1 MSETTEIDRKAKF
14 GELKKEWAKLK
25 KESKASDKERNE
37 AMVRINAIQREMNLD
52 ITTFKEIK
60 YSPKS
65 SQTKMSSSEIS
76 GGDKLV
82 GVKAFYDEAGKF
94 AFDVLEAY
102 YANNMMDPDPK
113 EKLIA
118 WEGLLK
124 CFAQVW
130 SHEK

>member
-1 MSETTEIDRKAKF
+1 MSQTTEPDRKAKF

-25 KESKASDKERNE
+25 KESNASDGEKASAMDK
-37 AMVRINAIQREMNLD
+37 INAIQKELNLE
-52 ITTFKEIK
+52 ITAWTNKPNSKTSSTTI
-60 YSPKS
+60 SP
-65 SQTKMSSSEIS
+65 MAGI
-76 GGDKLV
+76 GKLEN
-82 GVKAFYDEAGKF
+82 VKAFYDEAGKF

-102 YANNMMDPDPK
+102 YANNQMDPDPK

-130 SHEK
+130 SRTK

>member
-1 MSETTEIDRKAKF
+1 MSQTTEPDRKAKF

-25 KESKASDKERNE
+25 KESNASDEEKAS
-37 AMVRINAIQREMNLD
+37 AMEKINSIQKEMNLD
-52 ITTFKEIK
+52 ITTWTNK
-60 YSPKS
+60 PKS
-65 SQTKMSSSEIS
+65 KTSTKTTSPME
-76 GGDKLV
+76 GV
-82 GVKAFYDEAGKF
+82 GKVVNVKAFYDEAGKF

-102 YANNMMDPDPK
+102 YANNQMDPDPK

-130 SHEK
+130 SHSK

>member
-1 MSETTEIDRKAKF
+1 MSQTAEIDRKAKF

-25 KESKASDKERNE
+25 KESNASDGEKSS
-37 AMVRINAIQREMNLD
+37 AMDKINAIQKELNLE
-52 ITTFKEIK
+52 ITAWTNK
-60 YSPKS
+60 PKS
-65 SQTKMSSSEIS
+65 KTSAKTTSSME
-76 GGDKLV
+76 GV
-82 GVKAFYDEAGKF
+82 GRAANVKAFYDEAGKF

-102 YANNMMDPDPK
+102 YANNQMDPDPK

-130 SHEK
+130 SRTK

>member
-1 MSETTEIDRKAKF
+1 MSQTTEPDRKAKF

-25 KESKASDKERNE
+25 KESNASEDEKAS
-37 AMVRINAIQREMNLD
+37 AMERINAIQKEMNLD
-52 ITTFKEIK
+52 ITTWTNK
-60 YSPKS
+60 PKS
-65 SQTKMSSSEIS
+65 KTSSKTTSAMAGIGQMEN
-76 GGDKLV
+76 
-82 GVKAFYDEAGKF
+82 VKAFYDEAGKF

-102 YANNMMDPDPK
+102 FANNQMDPDPK

-130 SHEK
+130 SHSK